1 MDFKHYGR
9 PIEIVNVGEGSQPK
23 EEGDENFNFD
33 KPPGEMY
40 TYDVPPLPEPEEVAS
55 LTAAKDILKE
65 IYCAL
70 TQYKAGQPAIVF
82 DLSELDIDNI
92 DLINQVLNEG
102 EVSVIYQGNLAI
114 QIQESVLTGVWRVRS
129 YNNSNQ
135 ILSDIIEVV
144 DIPSIVREQAFAQ
157 LTPLQVDLNTLPPGV
172 LNSPALTVEIAEK
185 SEQWQIGDPSH
196 VINLTLL
203 PFSPEDLAFL
213 GHCLGVGPITI
224 LSRGYGNCRIG
235 STKIKNVWWI
245 KYYNS
250 EDTLILNT
258 IEIIDIPGVALAA
271 QEDIDDSA
279 TRLKEILSI
288 YAVSVDN
295 D

>member
-9 PIEIVNVGEGSQPK
+9 PIDVVNVGVGSQPS

-40 TYDVPPLPEPEEVAS
+40 TYDVPKIPEPDEVEN
-55 LTAAKDILKE
+55 LTLAKDILKD
-65 IYCAL
+65 IFYAL
-70 TQYKAGQPAIVF
+70 KQYKVTEPAITF
-82 DLSELDIDNI
+82 NITSLDEENI

-102 EVSVIYQGNLAI
+102 EVSVIYQGDLSI

-129 YNNSNQ
+129 YDKTGKSLN
-135 ILSDIIEVV
+135 DIIEVA
-144 DIPSIVREQAFAQ
+144 DIPTIVREQAFANITS
-157 LTPLQVDLNTLPPGV
+157 LNVDLNNLPPGV

-185 SEQWQIGDPSH
+185 SHEWKPGDTSH

-203 PFSPEDLAFL
+203 PFSPEDLSFL

-235 STKIKNVWWI
+235 STKIKNVWWV

-250 EDTLILNT
+250 EDVLILNT
-258 IEIIDIPGVALAA
+258 IEVIDIPGVALAA
-271 QEDIDDSA
+271 PEDIDDSA
-279 TRLKEILSI
+279 KRLQEILNV
-288 YAVSVDN
+288 YAVNVE
-295 D
+295 